1 MENQDWA
8 AHYREVRARISAPSS
23 LPRKQAVCHIP
34 PKPKVETKDAA
45 TKRRMSELMYGLPQC
60 SDDLRFS
67 IQQILI
73 AYDTPWLGIIGRSR
87 FHSRQP
93 PRRAITWLLH
103 LRGWST
109 PQIGR
114 FIGRDHTTVVHS
126 LQQVNSF
133 YVRPAK
139 TRGEAFWL

>member
-8 AHYREVRARISAPSS
+8 AHYREVCARISAPAS
-23 LPRKQAVCHIP
+23 LARKQAVCVIP
-34 PKPKVETKDAA
+34 PKPKVEPKDVVA
-45 TKRRMSELMYGLPQC
+45 KRRMVELMYGLPQC
-60 SDDLRFS
+60 RDDLRFS

-87 FHSRQP
+87 FRSRQP

-139 TRGEAFWL
+139 TRGVAFWL